1 MEGGPEFVLH
11 QQGQN
16 TSSEGPQGLCSALS
30 LVGPVMILA
39 GFPLVRG
46 SQHSVVKGPP
56 AFKTL
61 PPCAIQNS
69 SHKPLVAIYIGLD
82 EKFVC
87 WLEEQA
93 ARVCDT

>member
-1 MEGGPEFVLH
+1 MLH

-16 TSSEGPQGLCSALS
+16 ISSEGPQGLCSALS

-56 AFKTL
+56 AFKTSRL
-61 PPCAIQNS
+61 APGPHPS
-69 SHKPLVAIYIGLD
+69 SLI
-82 EKFVC
+82 VC
-87 WLEEQA
+87 WVTQGPPPPHA
-93 ARVCDT
+93 KRD

>member
-56 AFKTL
+56 AFKTSRL
-61 PPCAIQNS
+61 VGIFISKFNIS
-69 SHKPLVAIYIGLD
+69 SPSSMIN
-82 EKFVC
+82 
-87 WLEEQA
+87 
-93 ARVCDT
+93 